1 MFDYWNPIKRV
12 NENCVDSINNFQIW
26 EVLTLN
32 CDVKLLFEAQEEC
45 LLLNFL
51 HFKSVTLCAVI
62 RSNGNDGV
70 KCRSTGKKCLKL
82 FVKPK
87 KLNSSNQRIPCL
99 MEHYSK
105 GRNEEEELNSA
116 NIPLMGLPKGHG
128 WMLITGGTRF
138 YSWIYW
144 QIMNWCKTLKEW
156 SGHLNIVLFQVTD
169 CPWSCLY
176 PYQRRRHSRF
186 ASWLLIP

>member
-1 MFDYWNPIKRV
+1 MWSYYLKHKKSGFCWIFSISNRWHFVPWLEAMATMEWKVDQQERSVWNYFW
-12 NENCVDSINNFQIW
+12 S
-26 EVLTLN
+26 
-32 CDVKLLFEAQEEC
+32 
-45 LLLNFL
+45 
-51 HFKSVTLCAVI
+51 
-62 RSNGNDGV
+62 
-70 KCRSTGKKCLKL
+70 
-82 FVKPK
+82 PK
-87 KLNSSNQRIPCL
+87 NLNSSNQRIPCL

-186 ASWLLIP
+186 ATWLLIPFP